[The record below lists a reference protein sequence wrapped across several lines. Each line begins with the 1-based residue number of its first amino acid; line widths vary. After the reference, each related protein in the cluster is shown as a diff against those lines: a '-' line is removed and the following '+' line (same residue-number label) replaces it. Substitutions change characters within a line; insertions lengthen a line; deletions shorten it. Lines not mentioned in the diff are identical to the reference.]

1 LEAVVSVSDAAATGD
16 RAAILAAI
24 RDNLAARLDDPEIR
38 DAASVARQLVGVL
51 DALAE
56 GPAEEADFIDDLRAR
71 RAAAEAVKRSATK

>member
-1 LEAVVSVSDAAATGD
+1 MSVADAAATGD

-24 RDNLAARLDDPEIR
+24 RDNLATRLDDPEIR

-56 GPAEEADFIDDLRAR
+56 GPAEEADFIDELRAR
-71 RAAAEAVKRSATK
+71 RAASEAVKRPAKG

>member
-1 LEAVVSVSDAAATGD
+1 VSVSDAAATGD
-16 RAAILAAI
+16 RAATLAAI

-71 RAAAEAVKRSATK
+71 RAAAEAVKRSAKK